1 MCLQGKSSSP
11 HLEVVGFKDK
21 ALMYV
26 NILHVLK
33 VIFHLASE

>member
-1 MCLQGKSSSP
+1 MCLQGKRSSP

-26 NILHVLK
+26 NILHVFESK
-33 VIFHLASE
+33 FSSNM